1 MHVVTKGIHTFT
13 ACIAGSFRLCFLAVW
28 YIILYMYIFF
38 ADVMSYSGYTPLD
51 VATAT
56 IKGNQELVL
65 ALEESHLEHVVQLL
79 VVMTTNPRGS
89 SEGSSMD
96 GRSEVGG
103 GLGVIHRISF
113 SFNYEWSPQAGQKC
127 LEFLHAAVW
136 VDGKLLSANVPYS
149 GKLSRGKTFTNLV
162 ILEPPAKVFSTK
174 FGLAVPM
181 DL

>member
-1 MHVVTKGIHTFT
+1 MIIKFPTLRVTTSYT
-13 ACIAGSFRLCFLAVW
+13 ATLLSLA
-28 YIILYMYIFF
+28 LFS
-38 ADVMSYSGYTPLD
+38 DVMSYSGYTPLD

-96 GRSEVGG
+96 GRSDLAG
-103 GLGVIHRISF
+103 GLGLIHRVSF

-136 VDGKLLSANVPYS
+136 VDSKSFSSAKCS
-149 GKLSRGKTFTNLV
+149 F
-162 ILEPPAKVFSTK
+162 
-174 FGLAVPM
+174 
-181 DL
+181 DDD

>member
-1 MHVVTKGIHTFT
+1 MYVVIN
-13 ACIAGSFRLCFLAVW
+13 
-28 YIILYMYIFF
+28 FF
-38 ADVMSYSGYTPLD
+38 VDVMSYSGYTPLD

-79 VVMTTNPRGS
+79 VVMTTNPHGS

-96 GRSEVGG
+96 GRSDMG
-103 GLGVIHRISF
+103 GLGLIHRVSF

-136 VDGKLLSANVPYS
+136 VDSKFFFL
-149 GKLSRGKTFTNLV
+149 T
-162 ILEPPAKVFSTK
+162 AKH
-174 FGLAVPM
+174 
-181 DL
+181 